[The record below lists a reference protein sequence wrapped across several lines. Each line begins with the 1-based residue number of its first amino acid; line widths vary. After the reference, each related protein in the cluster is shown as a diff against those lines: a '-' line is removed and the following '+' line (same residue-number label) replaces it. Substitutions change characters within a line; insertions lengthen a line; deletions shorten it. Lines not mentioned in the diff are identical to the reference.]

1 MNVLQRSWFRI
12 RVSFARGLIKSM
24 GITWVPDWMK
34 YSFLEPT
41 FKALVREGYAAN
53 GAVFACVSAL
63 AFAFIEPVLRIYQEE
78 EEGRTQLPKHPLTKL
93 LKHPNAQMGM
103 LELLLFTIIYL
114 AIGGNAYWYKV
125 RSKAGRVAELW
136 VYSDAQI
143 KPVAGKTTLVSH
155 YELTTDSGKPETIAA
170 EDVVHFKWLINPL
183 QPWRGQA
190 PLAAVAREVD
200 TDNEVTRYLFTLLK
214 NDAIPRIALV
224 APESQVI
231 DDDMYERMQKR
242 WIERFGG
249 DNRGLPG
256 ILEGGLDIKKLGLD
270 LKELAFEGL
279 HGVPETRIAAAFR
292 VPMIVAGLGRG
303 LENATYSNQAG
314 LEKSF
319 TQRTLVPLWRMVE
332 AEITADLL
340 SEFDT
345 DDSHLVAFDTGNVV
359 ALQEDLKEK
368 RAWALDA
375 LARGGIMLNEFR
387 AFVGLKREPQGDVY
401 YLPLGVMVTDSASLR
416 DDPTAKPGAQP
427 LKQLGGGL
435 EDNDLRH
442 PQVKAK
448 RRRAAEKL
456 IAVQRKQRERVAKRM
471 QRALDKYFGELADR
485 VVGRLG
491 KSFGGTEVKALPKAE
506 DLLTE
511 KDADELEEVVKRFY
525 IELLEVSWDTWNAAL
540 SVELDFDLIDA
551 TVTKILDGAGMQIRK
566 ITKTT
571 LDAVR
576 AVLKYG
582 NENGWSIDDLVRGD
596 PANGIRGLR
605 EIVEET
611 YKNRAENIARTEL
624 GTAQN
629 AAAADRYDRAG
640 VTEVF
645 VMDNGLDDDDEA
657 CKELNGTV
665 QTLAWAKSHPLEH
678 PRCTRAIAPYFGD

>member
-1 MNVLQRSWFRI
+1 MNVLQRSWFRV
-12 RVSFARGLIKSM
+12 RVSLARGLVKSM

-78 EEGRTQLPKHPLTKL
+78 EEGRTQLRTHPLMKL

-136 VYSDAQI
+136 VYSDAQL

-401 YLPLGVMVTDSASLR
+401 YVPLGVFVTDGASLR
-416 DDPTAKPGAQP
+416 DDPNAPPDAAGAP
-427 LKQLGGGL
+427 KQLRGGT
-435 EDNDLRH
+435 EYE
-442 PQVKAK
+442 QKAK
-448 RRRAAEKL
+448 RRRASEKV
-456 IAVQRKQRERVAKRM
+456 IAAQRKQRERVAKRM

-485 VVGRLG
+485 VVGRLE
-491 KSFGGTEVKALPKAE
+491 KSFFGMQVKALPKAE
-506 DLLTE
+506 DLLTA

-525 IELLEVSWDTWNAAL
+525 VELLEISWDTWNAAL
-540 SVELDFDLIDA
+540 GVELDFDLIDA
-551 TVTKILDGAGMQIRK
+551 TVTKILGSAGKRIRQI
-566 ITKTT
+566 TETT
-571 LDAVR
+571 RDAVR
-576 AVLKYG
+576 DVLKYG
-582 NENGWSIDDLVRGD
+582 NENGWSVDDLVRGD

-605 EIVEET
+605 EIVQET
-611 YKNRAENIARTEL
+611 YKNRAESIARTEL

-645 VMDNGLDDDDEA
+645 VMDNGLDDDDSA

-665 QTLAWAKSHPLEH
+665 QTLAWAQEHPLEH
-678 PRCTRAIAPYFGD
+678 PRCTRAIAPHFGD